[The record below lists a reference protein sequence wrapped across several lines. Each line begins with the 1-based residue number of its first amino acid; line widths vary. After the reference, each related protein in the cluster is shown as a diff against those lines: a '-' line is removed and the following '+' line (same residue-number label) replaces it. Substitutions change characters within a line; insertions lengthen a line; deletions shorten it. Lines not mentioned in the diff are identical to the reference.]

1 MRGLSFGQQPLGDA
15 RLREVVVGATRY
27 RNVCPECLQL
37 GDDHSSEET
46 CAASHDD
53 LTITPKTCHGHDDT
67 TRRGMMG
74 CVRVAYTLEQCW
86 HRVPG
91 GTGVA
96 ALRIA
101 EALGPHNDVRLVGVA
116 GRHRHLPPEPWVP
129 TIPVAHLPVAA
140 PLLYESWLYG
150 QWPKV
155 EMATGK
161 VDVAH
166 ATTLIPC
173 PTDAKLVVTLHDL
186 AFLHDASQFTRHGVR
201 IFRRSLE
208 IIKRRADLVLCCS
221 QTTMD
226 ECVVAGIA
234 AERLRLV
241 PLGVETERADD
252 AEIAR
257 VRHLYRLP
265 DDYLLFVGT
274 REPRKN
280 LKGLVAALA
289 HLPEP
294 PLLVV
299 AGADGWGES
308 AVMEN
313 EHVRFLGFV
322 PGEDLSALYG
332 GARVFCYPSER
343 EGYGLPV
350 LEAMAQGTPVVT
362 SKGTATEETAG
373 NAAVLIDPKSAQD
386 IARGID
392 EATRRR
398 SELSAK
404 GLARAQRRSWAT
416 TATLTAAAYRE
427 LAG

>member
-1 MRGLSFGQQPLGDA
+1 
-15 RLREVVVGATRY
+15 
-27 RNVCPECLQL
+27 
-37 GDDHSSEET
+37 
-46 CAASHDD
+46 
-53 LTITPKTCHGHDDT
+53 
-67 TRRGMMG
+67 MME

-101 EALGPHNDVRLVGVA
+101 EALDPHNDVRLVGVA

-129 TIPVAHLPVAA
+129 PIPVAHLPLAA
-140 PLLYESWLYG
+140 PLLYQSWLHG
-150 QWPKV
+150 GWPKV
-155 EMATGK
+155 EVATGK
-161 VDVAH
+161 VEIAH

-186 AFLHDASQFTRHGVR
+186 AFLHDPSQFTRHGVR
-201 IFRRSLE
+201 VFMRSLD

-221 QTTMD
+221 QATMD
-226 ECVVAGIA
+226 DCSAAGIDS
-234 AERLRLV
+234 ERLRLV
-241 PLGVETERADD
+241 PLGVENERADAD
-252 AEIAR
+252 EVAR
-257 VRHLYRLP
+257 VRQLYRLP
-265 DDYLLFVGT
+265 DNYLLFVGT
-274 REPRKN
+274 VEPRKN

-299 AGADGWGES
+299 AGADGWGDSGVIES
-308 AVMEN
+308 AR
-313 EHVRFLGFV
+313 VRFLGFV
-322 PGEDLSALYG
+322 AGEDLSGLYG

-362 SKGTATEETAG
+362 SRGTATEETAG
-373 NAAVLIDPKSAQD
+373 NAAVLVDPMDPQD

-392 EATRRR
+392 EAMRRR

-404 GLARAQRRSWAT
+404 GLARAQRRSTGGA
-416 TATLTAAAYRE
+416 AVGCGGVHRAHAKRLRDLDRGGLAQPVGGPAAASGDRPRADPRPE
-427 LAG
+427 DPDPGRGDQRARP